1 MLATPVCMA
10 WRLCAG
16 GVPPASL
23 HWRGPCSTP
32 RHFVFFFR
40 TQCLLYCFTQ
50 CEDDEHAWLSAH
62 GIIDKTKSFARV
74 TSARATPRG
83 GLCRCIIHRD
93 SAFPDMVKHR
103 LLESCGR
110 MRACAIHAHQNAARV
125 CAGANQCNASSHVRH
140 MHVHVCAC
148 VCDSR
153 IDVAMDP
160 ATTPYVCYTF
170 FLTQV
175 FIHMST
181 HVAC

>member
-1 MLATPVCMA
+1 MHGLAPLRWRRAPRKPALAGPVFN
-10 WRLCAG
+10 
-16 GVPPASL
+16 PKTF
-23 HWRGPCSTP
+23 H
-32 RHFVFFFR
+32 FFR

-83 GLCRCIIHRD
+83 GLCRCIIDRD
-93 SAFPDMVKHR
+93 SAFPAMVKHR

-148 VCDSR
+148 VCDNR

>member
-1 MLATPVCMA
+1 VHGLAPLRWRRAPRKPALAGPVFN
-10 WRLCAG
+10 
-16 GVPPASL
+16 PKTF
-23 HWRGPCSTP
+23 H
-32 RHFVFFFR
+32 FFR
-40 TQCLLYCFTQ
+40 TQRLLYCFTQ

-125 CAGANQCNASSHVRH
+125 CAGANQCNASSNVRH
-140 MHVHVCAC
+140 THVHACACAC
-148 VCDSR
+148 VTVELMLPW
-153 IDVAMDP
+153 IQPQLHM
-160 ATTPYVCYTF
+160 YVTIF

-175 FIHMST
+175 LIHMST